1 MGICIYSALTKVMM
15 SMINTRVQKS
25 VDEKN
30 LISRNHIGF
39 KKGSRTA
46 DHLLT
51 LKSIV
56 KKYVTLGKEKLYV
69 CFIDFKKA
77 FDSVWHIGL
86 FGELRKLGLH
96 GNLLHLIEKNI

>member
-1 MGICIYSALTKVMM
+1 
-15 SMINTRVQKS
+15 MINATVQKS

-30 LISRNHIGF
+30 LISRNQIGF
-39 KKGSRTA
+39 KIGSRTA

-69 CFIDFKKA
+69 CFVDFKKT
-77 FDSVWHIGL
+77 FDSVWHIW
-86 FGELRKLGLH
+86 R
-96 GNLLHLIEKNI
+96 NSQT